1 MKKRRYSLSIHI
13 SSLFFILI
21 LFIGS
26 VLIAISYYS
35 SQQLLAGSAR
45 TLAHENSKKLE
56 TVFTQNVAPIL
67 TSLDFL
73 ATSRF
78 IEHTEPPLQDQRW
91 LTSVLRAFEQ
101 SSNLNSL
108 YLPMKQGSFLCSAPY
123 LAVQIE

>member
-1 MKKRRYSLSIHI
+1 M
-13 SSLFFILI
+13 
-21 LFIGS
+21 
-26 VLIAISYYS
+26 LIAISYYS

-108 YLPMKQGSFLCSAPY
+108 YFANETGSFLCSAPY

>member
-45 TLAHENSKKLE
+45 TLAHEARNRVYPKCGSNPD
-56 TVFTQNVAPIL
+56 Q
-67 TSLDFL
+67 
-73 ATSRF
+73 SRF
-78 IEHTEPPLQDQRW
+78 SCH
-91 LTSVLRAFEQ
+91 
-101 SSNLNSL
+101 
-108 YLPMKQGSFLCSAPY
+108 
-123 LAVQIE
+123 